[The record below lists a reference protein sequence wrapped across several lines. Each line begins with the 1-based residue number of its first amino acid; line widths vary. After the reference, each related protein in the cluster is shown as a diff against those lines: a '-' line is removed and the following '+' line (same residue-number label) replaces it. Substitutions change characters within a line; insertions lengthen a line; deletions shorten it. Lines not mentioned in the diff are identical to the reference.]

1 MRRGQHLTP
10 AALIIGAVLSLPAA
24 GQRESYSFVSYA
36 GADVALLSSASDEET
51 ARINTPVLSGDRLV
65 TGAGSRAEVVLASGN
80 LVRFDLKTELRFDR
94 MVRTYESDDD
104 RDLLVLLRGAV
115 AAEIRAPETG
125 ERAFR
130 LDTDDATVVVEGRG
144 HVRVDAGRRGTEV
157 YVLSGEAEVIGRGGQ
172 AVLRAGQYAFIQGT
186 NEIEVQNIEP
196 PRDRFTRFV
205 DERSDRRPQGGGATW
220 VASDYEYESSLASFD
235 DNGSWVYASSSDRW
249 CWRPAVAADWR
260 PYTYGTWRWTPCG
273 LTWVSYEPW
282 GWLPYHYGSWFW
294 ESAYGWLWRP
304 GSAYA
309 PAWVYWSYSPS
320 YVGWCPIGYYGH
332 ADDRSTRNPRGGD
345 GGAHRI
351 PHFRGRVDLTRID
364 TRGWNYAPST
374 RLGGRLDPSR
384 DILRGEHVPFRPGET
399 GIISTSPLRIE
410 KGSAPASVAVRDA
423 VRKISQSPVSR
434 NPLPVN
440 EGLTAI
446 LRRDANLTPAA
457 EQELR
462 RSLVPL
468 RARETLRPVS
478 PDALLQPRGGEAA
491 PARGDDWRMTT
502 SRGRA
507 ISRVDVPSSRKP
519 DPVRENGWRSP
530 ASTAPRDL
538 SPRPT
543 EVAGQND
550 TGWRAPRA
558 ADGLR
563 ARETPVK
570 RSADGD
576 WREVP
581 SRAPVSRSE
590 PSEVAPRRDVRSPVL
605 GPEAAPHRTE
615 RMAPRSAP
623 APGPH
628 AAAVAPAPREPEPA
642 PAPAPR
648 APAAPRNESPRPH

>member
-1 MRRGQHLTP
+1 MTTMRRGQHLTS
-10 AALIIGAVLSLPAA
+10 AALILGAVLSLPAA

-36 GADVALLSSASDEET
+36 GADAALLSSASDEET
-51 ARINTPVLSGDRLV
+51 ARINTPVLAGDRLV

-80 LVRFDLKTELRFDR
+80 LVRVDLKTELRFDR

-157 YVLSGEAEVIGRGGQ
+157 YVLSGEAEVVGRGGQ
-172 AVLRAGQYAFIQGT
+172 AVLRAGQYASVVGT
-186 NEIEVQNIEP
+186 NEIEVQNVEP

-220 VASDYEYESSLASFD
+220 VASEYEYESSLAGFD

-260 PYTYGTWRWTPCG
+260 PYTHGTWRWTPCG

-282 GWLPYHYGSWFW
+282 GWLPYHYGSWYW
-294 ESAYGWLWRP
+294 EGAYGWVWMP

-332 ADDRSTRNPRGGD
+332 AYDRSGRSP
-345 GGAHRI
+345 RI

-364 TRGWNYAPST
+364 PRGWNYAPST

-384 DILRGEHVPFRPGET
+384 DIVRGEHVPFRPGET

-410 KGSAPASVAVRDA
+410 KGSAPASAAVREA
-423 VRKISQSPVSR
+423 VRKISQFPVSR

-446 LRRDANLTPAA
+446 LRRDANLTPIA

-478 PDALLQPRGGEAA
+478 PDTLLQQRGREAA
-491 PARGDDWRMTT
+491 PARGDDWRTTT
-502 SRGRA
+502 SRSRA
-507 ISRVDVPSSRKP
+507 TSRVDDSSTRKP

-543 EVAGQND
+543 EGVGQND

-563 ARETPVK
+563 ARETPAR

-590 PSEVAPRRDVRSPVL
+590 PTEVAPRREVRPSAPA
-605 GPEAAPHRTE
+605 PEAAPHRTE
-615 RMAPRSAP
+615 RMAPRSEPAP
-623 APGPH
+623 APH
-628 AAAVAPAPREPEPA
+628 AAVPA

-648 APAAPRNESPRPH
+648 APAAPRSEPPKQR